1 MAAPE
6 STSESSRHLQRSV
19 LVAASIASFLT
30 PYMGSS
36 INVSL
41 PTIGQ
46 EFGADAILLNWI
58 ATAFLLA
65 TAVFIVP
72 AGRLADIHGR
82 RRLFVAGL
90 VVYLI
95 GTALCVFV
103 PSVHSLIGM
112 RVVQG
117 LGSAMVFGTAVALL
131 SSVYPPTER
140 GRALGIS
147 IASVYLGLTLGPSIG
162 GFLTHSFGWRAI
174 FLVTIPIGLIALALL
189 LRIPGEW
196 AEARGER
203 LDTVGSVLYGS
214 GLCALILGLSFLPG
228 TTGLVFA
235 PAGLAVLAIFV
246 WWELRI
252 PYPVIQLSLFQ
263 DNRVYLYSNLAALI
277 NYSATFGLGFLLSFY
292 LQHVRDL
299 DAQTAG
305 LVLLSQ
311 PLVQTVVSPFAGRA
325 SDRIEPR
332 LLASAGMV
340 LMVIGL
346 AFFAFLDWTTPIPLI
361 FVVLMLI
368 GLGYGLFSSPN
379 TNAIMGAV
387 DRRFYG
393 VASGMVSTMRLI
405 GQLVSLEIVMLALIV
420 FVGRVQLTDLYDDDL
435 LSAIRISFAV
445 FAALCALGVFA
456 SLARGAKKNG

>member
-41 PTIGQ
+41 PMIGQ

-95 GTALCVFV
+95 GTVLCIFV

-117 LGSAMVFGTAVALL
+117 LGSAMVFGTSVALL

-203 LDTVGSVLYGS
+203 LDTVGSLLYGS
-214 GLCALILGLSFLPG
+214 GLCVLMLGLSFLPG
-228 TTGLVFA
+228 TIGLVLA

-252 PYPVIQLSLFQ
+252 PYPVIHLSLFR

-299 DAQTAG
+299 DAQAAG

-346 AFFAFLDWTTPIPLI
+346 AFFAFLDWTTPLPLI

-405 GQLVSLEIVMLALIV
+405 GQLISLEIVMLALIV
-420 FVGRVQLTDLYDDDL
+420 FVGRVQLTDLYDDEL

-445 FAALCALGVFA
+445 FASLCALGVYA
-456 SLARGAKKNG
+456 SLARGAKTTG

>member
-1 MAAPE
+1 MAAPG
-6 STSESSRHLQRSV
+6 STSEGSRELQRSV
-19 LVAASIASFLT
+19 LIAASLASFLT

-41 PTIGQ
+41 PAIGH

-82 RRLFVAGL
+82 KRLFLVGI
-90 VVYLI
+90 VVYLV
-95 GTALCVFV
+95 GTALCIFV
-103 PSVHSLIGM
+103 PSVQALIGF
-112 RVVQG
+112 RVIQG
-117 LGSAMVFGTAVALL
+117 LGSAMVFGTSVALL
-131 SSVYPPTER
+131 SSVYPPAER
-140 GRALGIS
+140 GRALGIT

-162 GFLTHSFGWRAI
+162 GFLTHTFGWRAI
-174 FLVTIPIGLIALALL
+174 FLVTIPLGLLALALL
-189 LRIPGEW
+189 LRVPGEW

-203 LDTVGSVLYGS
+203 LDLVGTILYGS
-214 GLCALILGLSFLPG
+214 GLCTLMLGLSYLPG
-228 TTGLVFA
+228 VMGV
-235 PAGLAVLAIFV
+235 VLASAGFVVLALFV

-252 PYPVIQLSLFQ
+252 PSPVIQLSLFRH
-263 DNRVYLYSNLAALI
+263 NRVYLFSNLAALI

-299 DAQTAG
+299 DAQAAG

-325 SDRIEPR
+325 SDRMEPR
-332 LLASAGMV
+332 LLASAGMA
-340 LMVIGL
+340 LMVVGL
-346 AFFAFLDWTTPIPLI
+346 AFFALLDRTTPIALI
-361 FVVLMLI
+361 FGVLMLI

-379 TNAIMGAV
+379 TNAIMGSV
-387 DRRFYG
+387 DQRYYG

-405 GQLVSLEIVMLALIV
+405 GQLLSLEIVMIALIV
-420 FVGRVQLTDLYDDDL
+420 FVGRVQLSDLYDDDL
-435 LSAIRISFAV
+435 LRAIRISFAV
-445 FAALCALGVFA
+445 FAVLCAVGAYA
-456 SLARGAKKNG
+456 SLARGAKKSG

>member
-214 GLCALILGLSFLPG
+214 GLCALILGLSFLPR

>member
-1 MAAPE
+1 MAAPA
-6 STSESSRHLQRSV
+6 STIEASRKLQRSV
-19 LVAASIASFLT
+19 LVAASLASFLT

-41 PTIGQ
+41 PAIGH

-82 RRLFVAGL
+82 KRLFVAGL
-90 VVYLI
+90 LVYLI
-95 GTALCVFV
+95 GTTLCVFV
-103 PSVHSLIGM
+103 PSVLALIGV

-131 SSVYPPTER
+131 SSVYPPAER

-174 FLVTIPIGLIALALL
+174 FLVTIPLGLIALALL

-203 LDTVGSVLYGS
+203 LDLVGSVLYGS
-214 GLCALILGLSFLPG
+214 GLCTLMLGLSFLPG
-228 TTGLVFA
+228 AMGLVLTL
-235 PAGLAVLAIFV
+235 AGSVLLALFV
-246 WWELRI
+246 WWELRV
-252 PYPVIQLSLFQ
+252 PSPVIQLSLFR
-263 DNRVYLYSNLAALI
+263 DNRVYLFSNLAALI

-340 LMVIGL
+340 LMVVGL
-346 AFFAFLDWTTPIPLI
+346 AFFAFLDRFTPLSLI
-361 FVVLMLI
+361 FGVLMLI
-368 GLGYGLFSSPN
+368 GFGYGLF
-379 TNAIMGAV
+379 
-387 DRRFYG
+387 
-393 VASGMVSTMRLI
+393 
-405 GQLVSLEIVMLALIV
+405 
-420 FVGRVQLTDLYDDDL
+420 
-435 LSAIRISFAV
+435 
-445 FAALCALGVFA
+445 
-456 SLARGAKKNG
+456 